1 MKAMPVRKETP
12 ARIDMSDEAID
23 RRFRELGQLYDL
35 GMQLKSARWIG
46 KLSREGDRPGDG
58 GDGNVQKSAT
68 QAG

>member
-1 MKAMPVRKETP
+1 
-12 ARIDMSDEAID
+12 MSDEAID